1 MEDILMDTMAFLVWF
16 MPVIF
21 MIHDFEEIL
30 MAEIWGKRYRMKI
43 GRIFPKRRPFG
54 LGEIKAWQTPTFSIG
69 VAIEFLIFSAIS
81 FFSVL
86 FQNYLLWYGA
96 FLGLLIHMV
105 FLHIQGCFWF
115 KGYVP
120 GVITSAILLL
130 PGIWVL
136 ALAQNILQYGWG
148 EILIAALIGFLL
160 LAIIIPSLHKLM
172 GVLSG
177 WLDRYALEQKVD

>member
-1 MEDILMDTMAFLVWF
+1 MSRE
-16 MPVIF
+16 
-21 MIHDFEEIL
+21 
-30 MAEIWGKRYRMKI
+30 
-43 GRIFPKRRPFG
+43 
-54 LGEIKAWQTPTFSIG
+54 
-69 VAIEFLIFSAIS
+69 
-81 FFSVL
+81 
-86 FQNYLLWYGA
+86 
-96 FLGLLIHMV
+96 
-105 FLHIQGCFWF
+105 
-115 KGYVP
+115 
-120 GVITSAILLL
+120 VITSAILLL